1 MTVEDGTWASET
13 TWEVVDTTSGEV
25 LAAGAVPT
33 ITYFTIGEGP
43 TPQADLSFTGLWYD
57 HGADALA
64 AGVVN
69 SGDVAAGA
77 FYVTY
82 YFGEADPECGDANYV
97 TFSLVAGL
105 AAGDTTVALT
115 PPGLLAA
122 LGGYGTY
129 TVGAQADYLCA
140 VDESDETNNT
150 ITETI
155 TIVNPLDGI
164 VWNIYRQ
171 TGTDAFALFDTVET
185 TNYYM
190 DGAVTGDVE
199 YCYYVTQVLSDASES
214 DTSNHACATPLA
226 PVELPVPQNVAG
238 TSDGW
243 SVTID
248 WDHPDLTDFDPAA

>member
-1 MTVEDGTWASET
+1 M
-13 TWEVVDTTSGEV
+13 
-25 LAAGAVPT
+25 
-33 ITYFTIGEGP
+33 
-43 TPQADLSFTGLWYD
+43 
-57 HGADALA
+57 
-64 AGVVN
+64 
-69 SGDVAAGA
+69 
-77 FYVTY
+77 TY
-82 YFGEADPECGDANYV
+82 YFGEADPECGDPNYV
-97 TFSLVAGL
+97 TFSLLAGL

-171 TGTDAFALFDTVET
+171 TGADAFALFDTVET
-185 TNYYM
+185 TPYYM

-248 WDHPDLTDFDPAA
+248 WDHPDLTDFDPAAQVTYIDEEKVDDPSSYRIYNQSAYPDRTRQGGDTVDDAEVIDALPYSNTGTTASTYR